1 MVVPLHQQ
9 CGTNVNALQCSW
21 ESPSVYCLTY
31 KTDKDMERKYLK
43 VDYFD
48 HGLYVPKSSLKDKV
62 LLAKDKKNNIMECK
76 LLRVETIAE
85 PKNDYEDVR
94 FTSQLVL
101 NVAGKGIVRVHP
113 DAYKFYEKVEDIY
126 TNKGIGS
133 VVSHLSKGHSGN
145 LEPMFGKVTSLE
157 EWRGLYEYYVSARN
171 FVWDEENMRP
181 RQITCYIDTEYMGM
195 SLGYGDDYHI
205 FPIKPDC
212 KMPLIYAED
221 NCSMW
226 VTIEDRI
233 THQKIYRT
241 FDECVADNSIKV
253 TRFEDSDEAEKGDC
267 GQRVE
272 FILI

>member
-1 MVVPLHQQ
+1 
-9 CGTNVNALQCSW
+9 
-21 ESPSVYCLTY
+21 
-31 KTDKDMERKYLK
+31 MERKYLQ

-62 LLAKDKKNNIMECK
+62 ILAKDKKNNIMECK
-76 LLRVETIAE
+76 LLRVETIAK

-94 FTSQLVL
+94 FTSKLVL
-101 NVAGKGIVRVHP
+101 NMAGKGIVKV
-113 DAYKFYEKVEDIY
+113 DEDDYKFYETVEDIY

-181 RQITCYIDTEYMGM
+181 KQITCYIDTEYMGM
-195 SLGYGDDYHI
+195 SLGYDDDYHI

-212 KMPLIYAED
+212 KMPLIYGED
-221 NCSMW
+221 GEVW
-226 VTIEDRI
+226 VTLDERI
-233 THQKIYRT
+233 TDRKVYRT
-241 FDECVADNSIKV
+241 FDECVADNGINVK
-253 TRFEDSDEAEKGDC
+253 RFSDSDEAEKVDNTK
-267 GQRVE
+267 QVE
-272 FILI
+272 FILV